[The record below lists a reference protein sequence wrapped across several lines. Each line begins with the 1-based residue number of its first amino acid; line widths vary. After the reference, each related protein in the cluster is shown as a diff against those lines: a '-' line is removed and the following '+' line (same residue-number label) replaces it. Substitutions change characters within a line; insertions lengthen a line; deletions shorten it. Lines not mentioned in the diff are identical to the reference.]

1 MPAGIEMEILLP
13 EIWACSV
20 ADFSQDLSA
29 PMLVLSC
36 NVECAEPE
44 YIAAKAVYS
53 CPWPVCLRFSA

>member
-1 MPAGIEMEILLP
+1 MSAGIEMELLLP

-36 NVECAEPE
+36 NVEWAERE
-44 YIAAKAVYS
+44 HIAEKLYTLAHGV
-53 CPWPVCLRFSA
+53 SA